1 MIKFANIGDFKVAQN
16 FGYLKTPVVLE
27 NGMAVTYDLKTKAV
41 ALPTATTAKQAG
53 LAVVMNRIDK
63 PETLTPN
70 DYRIEVGEFPRIFTL
85 ASLAGHLFD
94 MDDAVVTTAY
104 NTLAVGDKLVVGT
117 DGKWLRV
124 LMFLIMQSI
133 LKLWK
138 RQVLAVTDLESLY
151 TLN

>member
-16 FGYLKTPVVLE
+16 FGYFKTPVVLE

-41 ALPTATTAKQAG
+41 ALPTTTTAKQAG

-63 PETLTPN
+63 PKTPN

-117 DGKWLRV
+117 DGKWAKSADVSGYAEYLEIVEKTSFGGNGLRV
-124 LMFLIMQSI
+124 
-133 LKLWK
+133 
-138 RQVLAVTDLESLY
+138 VVHA
-151 TLN
+151 

>member
-27 NGMAVTYDLKTKAV
+27 NGMAVTYNLKTKAV
-41 ALPTATTAKQAG
+41 ALPTTITAKQAG

-117 DGKWLRV
+117 DGKWAKSADVSGYAEYLEIV
-124 LMFLIMQSI
+124 EKTSFGGNG
-133 LKLWK
+133 LK
-138 RQVLAVTDLESLY
+138 VVVHA
-151 TLN
+151 

>member
-16 FGYLKTPVVLE
+16 FGYLKTPAVLE

-41 ALPTATTAKQAG
+41 ALPTAITAKQAG

-104 NTLAVGDKLVVGT
+104 NTLAVDDKLVVGT
-117 DGKWLRV
+117 DGKWAKSADVSDYAEYLEIVEKTSFGGNGLRV
-124 LMFLIMQSI
+124 
-133 LKLWK
+133 
-138 RQVLAVTDLESLY
+138 VVHA
-151 TLN
+151 

>member
-41 ALPTATTAKQAG
+41 ALPAAATAKQAG

-117 DGKWLRV
+117 DGKWAKSADVSDYAEYLEIVEKTSFGGNGLRV
-124 LMFLIMQSI
+124 
-133 LKLWK
+133 
-138 RQVLAVTDLESLY
+138 VVHA
-151 TLN
+151 

>member
-41 ALPTATTAKQAG
+41 ALPTTTTAKQAG
-53 LAVVMNRIDK
+53 LAVVINRIDK
-63 PETLTPN
+63 PKTPN

-117 DGKWLRV
+117 DGKWAKSADVSGYAEYLEIVEKTSFGGNGLRV
-124 LMFLIMQSI
+124 
-133 LKLWK
+133 
-138 RQVLAVTDLESLY
+138 VVHA
-151 TLN
+151 

>member
-27 NGMAVTYDLKTKAV
+27 NGMAVTYDLKTKVV
-41 ALPTATTAKQAG
+41 ALPTTTTAKQAG

-63 PETLTPN
+63 PKTPN

-104 NTLAVGDKLVVGT
+104 NTLVVGDKLVVGT
-117 DGKWLRV
+117 DGKWAKSVDVSGYAEYLEIVEKTSFGGNGLRV
-124 LMFLIMQSI
+124 
-133 LKLWK
+133 
-138 RQVLAVTDLESLY
+138 VVHA
-151 TLN
+151 

>member
-85 ASLAGHLFD
+85 ASLA
-94 MDDAVVTTAY
+94 VVTTAY

-117 DGKWLRV
+117 DGKWAKSADVSDYAEYLEIVEKTSFGGNGLRV
-124 LMFLIMQSI
+124 
-133 LKLWK
+133 
-138 RQVLAVTDLESLY
+138 VVHA
-151 TLN
+151 

>member
-53 LAVVMNRIDK
+53 LAVVMK

-117 DGKWLRV
+117 DGKWAKSADV
-124 LMFLIMQSI
+124 SGYAP
-133 LKLWK
+133 
-138 RQVLAVTDLESLY
+138 RQERP
-151 TLN
+151 

>member
-41 ALPTATTAKQAG
+41 ALPTAITAKQAG

-63 PETLTPN
+63 PETLTLN

-117 DGKWLRV
+117 DGKWAKSADVSDYAEYLEIVEKTSFGGNGLRV
-124 LMFLIMQSI
+124 
-133 LKLWK
+133 
-138 RQVLAVTDLESLY
+138 VVHA
-151 TLN
+151 

>member
-41 ALPTATTAKQAG
+41 ALPTPTTAKQAG

-63 PETLTPN
+63 PETLTLN

-117 DGKWLRV
+117 DGKWAKSADVSDYAEYLEIVEKTSFGGNGLRV
-124 LMFLIMQSI
+124 
-133 LKLWK
+133 
-138 RQVLAVTDLESLY
+138 VVHA
-151 TLN
+151 

>member
-53 LAVVMNRIDK
+53 LAVVINRIDK
-63 PETLTPN
+63 PKTPN

-117 DGKWLRV
+117 DGKWAKSSDATGYAEYLEVVEKTSFGGNGLRV
-124 LMFLIMQSI
+124 
-133 LKLWK
+133 
-138 RQVLAVTDLESLY
+138 VVHA
-151 TLN
+151 

>member
-27 NGMAVTYDLKTKAV
+27 NGMAVTYNLKTKAV
-41 ALPTATTAKQAG
+41 ALPTVTTAKQAG

-117 DGKWLRV
+117 DGKWAKSANVSDYAEYLEIVEKTSFGGNGLRV
-124 LMFLIMQSI
+124 
-133 LKLWK
+133 
-138 RQVLAVTDLESLY
+138 VVHA
-151 TLN
+151 

>member
-1 MIKFANIGDFKVAQN
+1 MIKFANIGDLKVAQN
-16 FGYLKTPVVLE
+16 FGYLKTPAVLE

-41 ALPTATTAKQAG
+41 ALPTAITAKQAG

-117 DGKWLRV
+117 DGKWAKSADVSDYAEYLEIVEKTSFGGNGLRV
-124 LMFLIMQSI
+124 
-133 LKLWK
+133 
-138 RQVLAVTDLESLY
+138 VVHA
-151 TLN
+151 

>member
-41 ALPTATTAKQAG
+41 ALPTVTRAKQAG

-70 DYRIEVGEFPRIFTL
+70 DYRIEIGEFPRIFTL

-117 DGKWLRV
+117 DGKWVKSADVSGYAEYLEIVEKTSFGGNGLRV
-124 LMFLIMQSI
+124 
-133 LKLWK
+133 
-138 RQVLAVTDLESLY
+138 VVHA
-151 TLN
+151 

>member
-16 FGYLKTPVVLE
+16 FGYLKTPAVLE

-41 ALPTATTAKQAG
+41 ALPTAITAKQAG

-117 DGKWLRV
+117 DGKWAKSVDVSDYAEYLEIVEKTSFGGNGLRV
-124 LMFLIMQSI
+124 
-133 LKLWK
+133 
-138 RQVLAVTDLESLY
+138 VVHA
-151 TLN
+151 

>member
-94 MDDAVVTTAY
+94 MDDTVVTTAY

-117 DGKWLRV
+117 DGKWAKSADVSDYAEYLEIVEKTSFGGNGLRV
-124 LMFLIMQSI
+124 
-133 LKLWK
+133 
-138 RQVLAVTDLESLY
+138 VVHA
-151 TLN
+151 

>member
-27 NGMAVTYDLKTKAV
+27 NGMAVTYNLKTKAV
-41 ALPTATTAKQAG
+41 ALPTAKTAKQAG

-70 DYRIEVGEFPRIFTL
+70 DYRIEIGEFPRIFTL

-94 MDDAVVTTAY
+94 MDEAVVTTAY

-117 DGKWLRV
+117 DGKWAKSTDVSGYAEYLEVVEKTSFGGNGLRV
-124 LMFLIMQSI
+124 
-133 LKLWK
+133 
-138 RQVLAVTDLESLY
+138 VVHA
-151 TLN
+151 

>member
-41 ALPTATTAKQAG
+41 ALPTTTTAKQAG

-117 DGKWLRV
+117 DGKWAKSADVSDYAEYLEIVEKTSFGGNGLRV
-124 LMFLIMQSI
+124 
-133 LKLWK
+133 
-138 RQVLAVTDLESLY
+138 VVHA
-151 TLN
+151 

>member
-16 FGYLKTPVVLE
+16 FGYLKTLVVLE

-117 DGKWLRV
+117 DGKWAKSADVSDYAEYLEIVEKTSFGGNGLRV
-124 LMFLIMQSI
+124 
-133 LKLWK
+133 
-138 RQVLAVTDLESLY
+138 VVHA
-151 TLN
+151 

>member
-41 ALPTATTAKQAG
+41 ALSTATTAKQAG
-53 LAVVMNRIDK
+53 LVVVMNRIDK

-117 DGKWLRV
+117 DGKWAKSADVSDYAEYLEIVEKTSFGGNGLRV
-124 LMFLIMQSI
+124 
-133 LKLWK
+133 
-138 RQVLAVTDLESLY
+138 VVHA
-151 TLN
+151 

>member
-41 ALPTATTAKQAG
+41 ALPTAITAKQAG

-94 MDDAVVTTAY
+94 MDDAVVTTTY

-117 DGKWLRV
+117 DGKWAKSADVSDYAEYLEIVEKTSFGGNGLRV
-124 LMFLIMQSI
+124 
-133 LKLWK
+133 
-138 RQVLAVTDLESLY
+138 VVHA
-151 TLN
+151 

>member
-41 ALPTATTAKQAG
+41 ALPTTTTAKQAG

-63 PETLTPN
+63 PGTHTPN

-117 DGKWLRV
+117 DGKWAKSADVSGYAEYLEVVEKTSFGGNGLRV
-124 LMFLIMQSI
+124 
-133 LKLWK
+133 
-138 RQVLAVTDLESLY
+138 VVHA
-151 TLN
+151 

>member
-41 ALPTATTAKQAG
+41 ALPTTTTAKQAG

-63 PETLTPN
+63 PKTPN

-117 DGKWLRV
+117 DGKWAKSADVSGYAEYLEIVEKTSFGGNGLRV
-124 LMFLIMQSI
+124 
-133 LKLWK
+133 
-138 RQVLAVTDLESLY
+138 VVHA
-151 TLN
+151 

>member
-41 ALPTATTAKQAG
+41 ALPTTTTAKQAG

-63 PETLTPN
+63 PKTPN

-104 NTLAVGDKLVVGT
+104 DTLVVSDKLVVGT
-117 DGKWLRV
+117 DGKWAKSADVSGYAEYLEIVEKTSFGGNGLRV
-124 LMFLIMQSI
+124 
-133 LKLWK
+133 
-138 RQVLAVTDLESLY
+138 VVHA
-151 TLN
+151 

>member
-41 ALPTATTAKQAG
+41 ALPTTTTAKQAG

-63 PETLTPN
+63 SKTPN

-117 DGKWLRV
+117 DGKWAKTADVSGYAEYLEVVEKTSFGGNGLRV
-124 LMFLIMQSI
+124 
-133 LKLWK
+133 
-138 RQVLAVTDLESLY
+138 VVHA
-151 TLN
+151 

>member
-41 ALPTATTAKQAG
+41 ALPTSTTAKQAG

-63 PETLTPN
+63 SKTPN

-117 DGKWLRV
+117 DGKWSKSADVSGYAEYLEIVEKTSFGGNGLRV
-124 LMFLIMQSI
+124 
-133 LKLWK
+133 
-138 RQVLAVTDLESLY
+138 VVHA
-151 TLN
+151 

>member
-41 ALPTATTAKQAG
+41 ALPTTTTAKQAG
-53 LAVVMNRIDK
+53 LAVVINRIDK
-63 PETLTPN
+63 PKTPN

-117 DGKWLRV
+117 DGKWAKSADVSGYAEYLEVVEKTSFGGNGLRV
-124 LMFLIMQSI
+124 
-133 LKLWK
+133 
-138 RQVLAVTDLESLY
+138 VVHA
-151 TLN
+151 

>member
-41 ALPTATTAKQAG
+41 ALPTTTTAKQAG

-63 PETLTPN
+63 PKTPN

-117 DGKWLRV
+117 DGKWAKSADISGYAEYLEIVEKTSFGGNGLRV
-124 LMFLIMQSI
+124 
-133 LKLWK
+133 
-138 RQVLAVTDLESLY
+138 VVHA
-151 TLN
+151 

>member
-27 NGMAVTYDLKTKAV
+27 NSMAVTYDLKTKAV

-117 DGKWLRV
+117 DGKWAKSADVSDYAEYLEIVEKTSFGGNGLRV
-124 LMFLIMQSI
+124 
-133 LKLWK
+133 
-138 RQVLAVTDLESLY
+138 VVHA
-151 TLN
+151 

>member
-41 ALPTATTAKQAG
+41 ALPTAATAKQAG

-94 MDDAVVTTAY
+94 MDDTVVTTAY

-117 DGKWLRV
+117 DGKWTKSTDVSGYAEYLEVVEKTSFGGNGLRV
-124 LMFLIMQSI
+124 
-133 LKLWK
+133 
-138 RQVLAVTDLESLY
+138 VVHA
-151 TLN
+151 

>member
-41 ALPTATTAKQAG
+41 ALPTTTTAKQAG

-63 PETLTPN
+63 PKTPN

-117 DGKWLRV
+117 DGKWAKASDVSGYAQYLE
-124 LMFLIMQSI
+124 
-133 LKLWK
+133 
-138 RQVLAVTDLESLY
+138 VTALVSYNGKGVEAKVV
-151 TLN
+151 NA

>member
-16 FGYLKTPVVLE
+16 FGYLKTPAVLE

-41 ALPTATTAKQAG
+41 ALPIATTAKQAG

-117 DGKWLRV
+117 DGKWAKSADVSDYAEYLEIVEKTSFGGNGLRV
-124 LMFLIMQSI
+124 
-133 LKLWK
+133 
-138 RQVLAVTDLESLY
+138 VVHA
-151 TLN
+151 

>member
-27 NGMAVTYDLKTKAV
+27 NGMAVTYNLKTKAV
-41 ALPTATTAKQAG
+41 ALPTAIIAKQAG

-70 DYRIEVGEFPRIFTL
+70 DYRIEIGEFPRIFTL

-117 DGKWLRV
+117 DGKWVKSTDVSGYAEYLEIVEKTSFGGNGLRV
-124 LMFLIMQSI
+124 
-133 LKLWK
+133 
-138 RQVLAVTDLESLY
+138 VVHA
-151 TLN
+151 

>member
-70 DYRIEVGEFPRIFTL
+70 YYRIEVGEFPRIFTL

-94 MDDAVVTTAY
+94 MDDTVVTTAY

-117 DGKWLRV
+117 DGKWTKSADVSDYAEYLEVVEKTSFGGNGLRV
-124 LMFLIMQSI
+124 
-133 LKLWK
+133 
-138 RQVLAVTDLESLY
+138 VVHA
-151 TLN
+151 

>member
-16 FGYLKTPVVLE
+16 FGYLKTPAVLE

-41 ALPTATTAKQAG
+41 ALPTAITAKQAG

-117 DGKWLRV
+117 DGKWAKSADVSDYAEYLEIVEKTSFGGNGLRV
-124 LMFLIMQSI
+124 
-133 LKLWK
+133 
-138 RQVLAVTDLESLY
+138 VVHT
-151 TLN
+151 

>member
-41 ALPTATTAKQAG
+41 ALPTATTAKQTG

-94 MDDAVVTTAY
+94 MDDTVVTTAY

-117 DGKWLRV
+117 DGKWAKSADVSDYAEYLEIVEKTSFGGNGLRV
-124 LMFLIMQSI
+124 
-133 LKLWK
+133 
-138 RQVLAVTDLESLY
+138 VVHA
-151 TLN
+151 

>member
-41 ALPTATTAKQAG
+41 DLPTATTAKQAG

-94 MDDAVVTTAY
+94 MDDTVVTTAY

-117 DGKWLRV
+117 DGKWAKSADVSDYAEYLEVVEKTNFGGNGLRV
-124 LMFLIMQSI
+124 
-133 LKLWK
+133 
-138 RQVLAVTDLESLY
+138 VVHA
-151 TLN
+151 

>member
-16 FGYLKTPVVLE
+16 FGYLKTPAVLE
-27 NGMAVTYDLKTKAV
+27 NGMAVTYDRKTKAV

-117 DGKWLRV
+117 DGKWAKSADVSDYAEYLEIVEKTSFGGNGLRV
-124 LMFLIMQSI
+124 
-133 LKLWK
+133 
-138 RQVLAVTDLESLY
+138 VVHA
-151 TLN
+151 

>member
-16 FGYLKTPVVLE
+16 FGYLKTPAVLE

-41 ALPTATTAKQAG
+41 ALPTAITAKQAG

-85 ASLAGHLFD
+85 ASLVGHLFD

-117 DGKWLRV
+117 DGKWAKSADVSDYAEYLEIVEKTSFGGNGLRV
-124 LMFLIMQSI
+124 
-133 LKLWK
+133 
-138 RQVLAVTDLESLY
+138 VVHA
-151 TLN
+151 

>member
-41 ALPTATTAKQAG
+41 ALPTTTTAKQAG

-63 PETLTPN
+63 PKTPN

-104 NTLAVGDKLVVGT
+104 NTIAVGDKLVVGT
-117 DGKWLRV
+117 DGKWAKTADVSGYAEYLEVVEKTSFGGNGLRV
-124 LMFLIMQSI
+124 
-133 LKLWK
+133 
-138 RQVLAVTDLESLY
+138 VVHA
-151 TLN
+151 